1 MVLKL
6 PWLDRSGRFA
16 PLKAVAFV
24 ALFVPL
30 GFMYRDYLQG
40 LYTARL
46 AMEINH
52 ALGLWAIRLLVLTLA
67 ITPLRQSLQWPALI
81 QVRRMVGVAAFC
93 YAVAHFLAYVVD
105 QKFNWWF
112 VAREIVLRFYLTIG
126 FVVLLALAALAV
138 TSTDGML
145 KRMGGKAWRKLHY
158 VTYPA
163 ALMAIV
169 HYFLQSKAGPA
180 EATVLAGLFGWAM
193 VWRALPS
200 TPGPVRLALLALV
213 AGVLTMAGEA
223 GYYGLFTGIDPL
235 RVLNANW
242 LQLGMRPGWVV
253 FAITL
258 AVATLALLR
267 RVTIRAARRPVAAG
281 R

>member
-1 MVLKL
+1 MILKL

-16 PLKAVAFV
+16 PFKALVFV
-24 ALFVPL
+24 LLFAPL
-30 GFMYRDYLQG
+30 GFMAWDYSHG

-67 ITPLRQSLQWPALI
+67 ITPLRQSLQWPGLI
-81 QVRRMVGVAAFC
+81 QVRRMIGVAAFC

-105 QKFNWWF
+105 QKFQWF
-112 VAREIVLRFYLTIG
+112 IVAREIVLRFYLTIG
-126 FVVLLALAALAV
+126 FGVLVVLVALAA

-158 VTYPA
+158 LAYPA
-163 ALMAIV
+163 VLMAIV

-180 EATVLAGLFGWAM
+180 EATVLAGLFGWMM

-200 TPGPVRLALLALV
+200 TPGPAGLAILALA
-213 AGVLTMAGEA
+213 AGVLTAAGEA
-223 GYYGLFTGIDPL
+223 GYYGLFTGIDPI

-242 LQLGMRPGWVV
+242 LQLGLRPGWVV
-253 FAITL
+253 FEITL
-258 AVATLALLR
+258 AVAVLALLR
-267 RVTIRAARRPVAAG
+267 QMVSRAAG
-281 R
+281 RPAAAGR